1 MKLID
6 ILVREL
12 PKRGGW
18 VKGTDQCAQDK
29 TGEICFYTAGAIRMT
44 SYEIWCIP
52 EDSNS
57 THDGASRIGSE
68 LSDDYK
74 TSIVT
79 SDQYEAALAASK
91 AEWNGEG
98 LPKAGVEC
106 EWQDKNTKAWIPVV
120 IAYSSEW
127 VTVVRE
133 LTPSKNGDAVECCI
147 NNFGEEE
154 RLQFRPI
161 RSEADK
167 KRDDVTQSIL
177 DVLNDYDFEMVHI
190 SSDQKRIATDIVERI
205 ASGMIPHTRID

>member
-18 VKGTDQCAQDK
+18 PEGYEVVSTNGYGAVWAYKTKGC
-29 TGEICFYTAGAIRMT
+29 TAGREL
-44 SYEIWCIP
+44 YFH
-52 EDSNS
+52 S
-57 THDGASRIGSE
+57 TKEGH
-68 LSDDYK
+68 
-74 TSIVT
+74 VT
-79 SDQYEAALAASK
+79 REQYEAALAASK